1 MLKYLKILG
10 GKIMK
15 EGKKS
20 IKSFEQRLLDL
31 RFKNS
36 KEKDYLFGED
46 EKRSSKKSKSQKK
59 LKA

>member
-1 MLKYLKILG
+1 
-10 GKIMK
+10 MK
-15 EGKKS
+15 EDKKS

-46 EKRSSKKSKSQKK
+46 EKKSSKKGKSQKK

>member
-15 EGKKS
+15 EDKKS

-46 EKRSSKKSKSQKK
+46 EKKSSKKSKSQKK